1 MILEERNRIAREIH
15 DGIAQTLAGVIFQ
28 LESAQKKYRDNPID
42 MQQVVEKSIK
52 DLRRSLGEVR
62 YSIYALKPY
71 PTQQLGLKQAIASK
85 IKSLKQEYELD
96 ITYHERGHVRALSFQ
111 KKGLF

>member
-28 LESAQKKYRDNPID
+28 LESARKKYHDKPKD

-52 DLRRSLGEVR
+52 RFKRKSRRS
-62 YSIYALKPY
+62 
-71 PTQQLGLKQAIASK
+71 
-85 IKSLKQEYELD
+85 SLFYLCFKTISD
-96 ITYHERGHVRALSFQ
+96 TTIRP
-111 KKGLF
+111 